1 MMMWHLFNAMIRCNI
16 ESLIVMTKIKSKIFR
31 FHRRHKGQAMTEFCV
46 AVPLLVLL
54 LWSILYLAEMY
65 IVKHETLVAARYGT
79 WLLSRYDNIPDNSV
93 DIEQIRGL
101 IANNFFKNESER
113 LLVQEQHVGGDQDDS
128 GMGDELEQNSESGEW
143 IDVIVTF
150 IADTFIDSD
159 TPTIYSLKVQYEY
172 PRLFGAVDLREGDNE
187 NFTIESEHSV
197 VGNSWDGQRVDVHD
211 LVDMLGEALEELL
224 DAL

>member
-1 MMMWHLFNAMIRCNI
+1 MFKFN
-16 ESLIVMTKIKSKIFR
+16 
-31 FHRRHKGQAMTEFCV
+31 RRNKGQAMTEFCV

-54 LWSILYLAEMY
+54 LWCILYLTEMY
-65 IVKHETLVAARYGT
+65 IVKHKTLTAARYGT
-79 WLLSRYDNIPDNSV
+79 WLLSRYDNIPKNSV
-93 DIEQIRGL
+93 DVEQVREL
-101 IANNFFKNESER
+101 IAKNFFKNESEG

-128 GMGDELEQNSESGEW
+128 GMSDELSDNSGSGKW
-143 IDVIVTF
+143 IDIIVTF

-187 NFTIESEHSV
+187 TFNIQSEHSV
-197 VGNSWDGQRVDVHD
+197 IGNSWDGQRVGVHD
-211 LVDMLGEALEELL
+211 LVDMIEEAIGEII